1 MLLQNI
7 GSKMN
12 HVSTSMRVVLTI
24 LFVTSIVNY
33 NLLTYN
39 FFYKRRQIINTTWYG
54 QDSVLNVY
62 GSKCYEITKHKCSVN
77 SKEIFYLNGPTR
89 HSIDRCNTVIV
100 NRIG

>member
-24 LFVTSIVNY
+24 LFVIFNH

-39 FFYKRRQIINTTWYG
+39 CFYKRRKIINTTQYG

-62 GSKCYEITKHKCSVN
+62 GSKYYEITKHKCSVN

-89 HSIDRCNTVIV
+89 QIDIVLTDVIIV